1 MKLEEWTIFAQVMD
15 RFNEIYH
22 TLRKNPGRTLLTAF
36 GVGWGIFML
45 IVTIG
50 MSNGLEN
57 GIRHM
62 FSGFTSN
69 GVFVWGGKTS
79 MAHQG
84 FPEGRRLRLYTTD
97 IEKVNQQVDGIEVL
111 APRNQLGGYRGGN
124 NVEYQNKTG
133 AFSVNGDIPDIQK
146 VYLWKVPK
154 GRFINDIDLKQQRK
168 VAVIGSRVQEVLFE
182 GKNPLGEY
190 IKINNVFFKV
200 VGTLEPQNS
209 GEMSERD
216 HQTIVIPLSTFQ
228 NVFNSRKYINWFAIV
243 CKDDAKGSD
252 VERDVKDVLKVSHKV
267 HPDDSK
273 AFGSFNVEERY
284 DQMNMIF
291 TAVKFVAWIVGIVT
305 LLAGVIGVMNIML
318 ITVKERTKE
327 IGIRRAIGAQ
337 PSRIIG
343 QIMTE
348 AVVLTMVAGYI
359 GLLAGT
365 WGLEAF
371 DLLGTSGQLKD
382 PGVQLNV
389 AVASLVILVI
399 SGALA
404 GILPAYRAIQIKPVD
419 ALRDE

>member
-1 MKLEEWTIFAQVMD
+1 MD

-22 TLRKNPGRTLLTAF
+22 TLRKNPGRTFLTAF

-79 MAHQG
+79 ISHNG
-84 FPEGRRLRLYTTD
+84 FPEGRRLHLYSSD
-97 IEKVNQQVDGIEVL
+97 IEKVERQVEGIDIL

-124 NVEYQNKTG
+124 NVKYNNKTG
-133 AFSVNGDIPDIQK
+133 AFSVNGDIPDIRK

-154 GRFINDIDLKQQRK
+154 GRFINQTDMDQHRK
-168 VAVIGSRVQEVLFE
+168 VAVIGTRVRDVLFE
-182 GKNPLGEY
+182 GKNPIGEY
-190 IKINNVFFKV
+190 IQINNVFFRVIGIFK
-200 VGTLEPQNS
+200 PQTS
-209 GEMSERD
+209 GERTERD
-216 HQTIVIPLSTFQ
+216 LQTIIIPLSTFQ

-243 CKDDAKGSD
+243 CDDDAKGSD
-252 VERDVKDVLKVSHKV
+252 VEAAVKNVLRISHKV
-267 HPDDSK
+267 HPDDDR

-284 DQMNMIF
+284 GQMNMIF
-291 TAVKFVAWIVGIVT
+291 TAVKLVAWFVGIVT

-327 IGIRRAIGAQ
+327 IGIRRAIGAK
-337 PSRIIG
+337 PIRIIS
-343 QIMTE
+343 QVIAE
-348 AVVLTMVAGYI
+348 AVVLTLIAGYV
-359 GLLAGT
+359 GLLVGT
-365 WGLEAF
+365 WGLEA
-371 DLLGTSGQLKD
+371 LGWLQTDGQTLRD
-382 PGVQLNV
+382 PSVRLNV
-389 AVASLVILVI
+389 AVASLVILVV

-404 GILPAYRAIQIKPVD
+404 GLLPAYRAVQIKPVD